1 MQAIIEICLQFCIL
15 GTIYYNTTM
24 KKLTTSANLAALMD
38 ASGDTQLSLAN
49 KTGLQQSTIHRILKG
64 LIKDPKLK
72 QLIPICEYYNI
83 TLDALVGRDDVANQ
97 DAMRLMALFSELDRP
112 DKHIFMLAIE
122 AKSSQL
128 RQPRPDK
135 TTRAA

>member
-1 MQAIIEICLQFCIL
+1 M
-15 GTIYYNTTM
+15 N
-24 KKLTTSANLAALMD
+24 KLTTSENLAALMD

-97 DAMRLMALFSELDRP
+97 DAMRLMALFSELDRA

-128 RQPRPDK
+128 RQPKPDK